1 MLQFHADSYHGT
13 RQALKSMNQTHLRF
27 FAASLLAL
35 IVFTGNWAIA
45 QPNILWII
53 ADDFSPDISAYGTPG
68 ISTPNLDQLVSEGV
82 SYTSAYST
90 APVCSVSRSSFVTGM
105 YATTLG
111 AHNHRA
117 LSGSKVSL
125 PSGVETVMKHFQD
138 AGYFVSNS
146 NSNVSGNGKTDYNFT
161 GGQSTHFDGNDWRDR
176 APGQPFFHQVQV
188 FQPHRSS
195 SGFDFANNDP
205 AREAA
210 LDLPDYYPDHPIA
223 RADYANYLA
232 HAETMDQRVGTV
244 LNRLASDGLADDT
257 IVIFTADHGRPH
269 VRDKQWLYE
278 GGINV
283 PLIVRDPF
291 ASPTLAGTSND
302 NLVSLIDLA
311 PTSLAAASIPVPS
324 NMVGEDFLDPTF
336 NGKDEIYATRDRSG
350 NVIDRQRA
358 VLVKD
363 YDQFGVTGDFK
374 LIRNFNPDTSYM
386 HDEMESVYKFA
397 EYPVHTLMRDLNA
410 KGLLTPEQ
418 ANFLTFSRPEFE
430 LYDISAD
437 PNEFYNLADDPAFAQ
452 VLADLQNR
460 IATWMV
466 NTNDQGGSFDPDAA
480 GLFNA
485 REANLASRYASMGL
499 PADAPDSQVLAWWA
513 NRLDVTPT
521 DGDLNGDGLIN
532 MTDWIELRSNM
543 GMDTSLLDIFDAF
556 SRGDQDGNG
565 QIDGSDFVIFK
576 TAYELANGSGSFA
589 TLVAN
594 SVPEPSSILLI
605 AFATAGFA
613 FKRRSA

>member
-1 MLQFHADSYHGT
+1 MDQV
-13 RQALKSMNQTHLRF
+13 HLHILAVSLL
-27 FAASLLAL
+27 AASLFSSNCA
-35 IVFTGNWAIA
+35 TA

-53 ADDFSPDISAYGTPG
+53 ADDFSPDLSAYGTPG

-82 SYTSAYST
+82 SYTSAYAT

-111 AHNHRA
+111 AHQHRA
-117 LSGSKVSL
+117 LSAGTVAL

-146 NSNVSGNGKTDYNFT
+146 NSNVSGNGKTDYNFS
-161 GGQSTHFDGNDWRDR
+161 GGQNAHFDGNDWRDR
-176 APGQPFFHQVQV
+176 APGQPFFHQVQI

-195 SGFDFANNDP
+195 SGFDFANSDLT
-205 AREAA
+205 REAA
-210 LDLPDYYPDHPIA
+210 LDLPGYYPDHPIA

-232 HAETMDQRVGTV
+232 HSETMDQRVGAV
-244 LNRLASDGLADDT
+244 LSRLASDGLAEDT

-283 PLIVRDPF
+283 PLIVRDPN
-291 ASPTLAGTSND
+291 ASSNLAGTLND
-302 NLVSLIDLA
+302 SLVSLIDLA

-324 NMVGEDFLDPTF
+324 NMVGEDFLDQSF
-336 NGKDEIYATRDRSG
+336 DGKEEIYATRDRSG
-350 NVIDRQRA
+350 NVVDRLRA

-363 YDQFGVTGDFK
+363 YDQFGIAGDFK
-374 LIRNFNPDTSYM
+374 LIRNFNPGTSYM

-397 EYPVHTLMRDLNA
+397 EYPVHTLLRDLNA

-418 ANFLTFSRPEFE
+418 ANFLTYIRPEFE
-430 LYDISAD
+430 LYDISTD

-452 VLADLQNR
+452 VLGDLQNR

-466 NTNDQGGSFDPDAA
+466 NTNDLGGGFDPDAA

-513 NRLDVTPT
+513 DRLDVTPT

-556 SRGDQDGNG
+556 SRGDQDGDG
-565 QIDGSDFVIFK
+565 RIDGSDFVIFK
-576 TAYELANGSGSFA
+576 TAYEAINGSGAFA
-589 TLVAN
+589 TLVVN
-594 SVPEPSSILLI
+594 SVPEPSAILLI
-605 AFATAGFA
+605 PFAGVGFA
-613 FKRRSA
+613 IRRRSA